1 METTTTKTENKMV
14 KMFNELKAKRPDA
27 VILFRVGDFY
37 ESYFDD
43 AKKVADATGITL
55 TKRSGENGYCLTGFP
70 HHALDIYLPK
80 IIRAGLRVAICDDIS
95 EPVKL
100 KKRGSN
106 ETTQEPQVE
115 DAEAEEIKD
124 EEQSQEPQTDEQPT
138 ETKSAKI
145 IYTDKEAEDYTP
157 KNGKTFALTEMQEI
171 IGGYVEPIRLNDGR
185 MIIVDEEGK
194 SKNKAVNIPATNI
207 LRRDHYTTDYIVGT
221 AIVCDADML
230 D

>member
-14 KMFNELKAKRPDA
+14 KQFNELKAKHPDA

-43 AKKVADATGITL
+43 AKKVADATGATL
-55 TKRSGENGYCLTGFP
+55 TKRSGEDGYYLTGFP
-70 HHALDIYLPK
+70 HHALDTYLPK
-80 IIRAGLRVAICDDIS
+80 LIRAGLRVAICDDIS
-95 EPVKL
+95 EPTKIE
-100 KKRGSN
+100 KRGSD
-106 ETTQEPQVE
+106 ETTEPQVE
-115 DAEAEEIKD
+115 DADAEEIKD
-124 EEQSQEPQTDEQPT
+124 EEQPQEQQTDEQPT

-171 IGGYVEPIRLNDGR
+171 VGGYIEPIRLNDGR
-185 MIIVDEEGK
+185 MIIVDEDGK
-194 SKNKAVNIPATNI
+194 SKDKAVNIPATNI

-221 AIVCDADML
+221 AIVCDADMI

>member
-14 KMFNELKAKRPDA
+14 KMFNELKAKHPDA

-37 ESYFDD
+37 ESFFDD
-43 AKKVADATGITL
+43 AKKVTEVIGIA
-55 TKRSGENGYCLTGFP
+55 GFP
-70 HHALDIYLPK
+70 SHALDTYLPK
-80 IIRAGLRVAICDDIS
+80 LIRAGLRVAICDDIF

-100 KKRGSN
+100 KKRRSD

-124 EEQSQEPQTDEQPT
+124 EEQPQEPHTDEQAT

-145 IYTDKEAEDYTP
+145 IYTDKEDEDYTP

-185 MIIVDEEGK
+185 MIIVDEDGK
-194 SKNKAVNIPATNI
+194 SNDKAVNIPATNI

>member
-1 METTTTKTENKMV
+1 METKKAVNKMV
-14 KMFNELKAKRPDA
+14 ETFNELKAKQHDA

-43 AKKVADATGITL
+43 AKKVSEVLGITL
-55 TKRSGENGYCLTGFP
+55 TKRSGEDGYCLTGFP
-70 HHALDIYLPK
+70 HHALDTYLPK
-80 IIRAGLRVAICDDIS
+80 LIRAGLRVAICDDIS

-106 ETTQEPQVE
+106 ETTQEPHVKDA
-115 DAEAEEIKD
+115 DAEEVKD
-124 EEQSQEPQTDEQPT
+124 EEQPQEQQTDEQPT

-157 KNGKTFALTEMQEI
+157 KNGRTFELEEMQEI
-171 IGGYVEPIRLNDGR
+171 VGGYVEPIRLKDGR
-185 MIIVDEEGK
+185 MIIVDEDGK
-194 SKNKAVNIPATNI
+194 SKDKAVNIPATNI

-230 D
+230 E

>member
-14 KMFNELKAKRPDA
+14 KMFNELKAKHPDA
-27 VILFRVGDFY
+27 VILFRAGDFY
-37 ESYFDD
+37 ESFFDD
-43 AKKVADATGITL
+43 AKKVTEVIGIA
-55 TKRSGENGYCLTGFP
+55 GFP
-70 HHALDIYLPK
+70 SHALDTYLPK
-80 IIRAGLRVAICDDIS
+80 LIRAGLRVAICDDIS
-95 EPVKL
+95 EPTKL

-115 DAEAEEIKD
+115 DADAEEIKD
-124 EEQSQEPQTDEQPT
+124 EEQPT

-185 MIIVDEEGK
+185 MIIVDEDGK
-194 SKNKAVNIPATNI
+194 SKDKAVNIPATNI

-221 AIVCDADML
+221 AIVCDADMIE
-230 D
+230 

>member
-37 ESYFDD
+37 ETYCED
-43 AKKVADATGITL
+43 AKKIAEVLGLTL
-55 TKRSGENGYCLTGFP
+55 TRQAKTKMDLTGFP
-70 HHALDIYLPK
+70 YHALDTYLPK
-80 IIRAGLRVAICDDIS
+80 LIRAGLRVAICDDIS
-95 EPVKL
+95 EPIKL

-115 DAEAEEIKD
+115 DADAEEIKD
-124 EEQSQEPQTDEQPT
+124 DEQPQEPQTDEQLT

-185 MIIVDEEGK
+185 MIIVDEDGK
-194 SKNKAVNIPATNI
+194 SKDKAVNIPATNI
-207 LRRDHYTTDYIVGT
+207 LRRDHFTTDYIVGT
-221 AIVCDADML
+221 AIVCDADMIE
-230 D
+230 

>member
-14 KMFNELKAKRPDA
+14 KQFNELKAKHPDA

-43 AKKVADATGITL
+43 AKKVADATGATL
-55 TKRSGENGYCLTGFP
+55 TKRSGEDGYYLTGFP
-70 HHALDIYLPK
+70 HHALDTYLPK
-80 IIRAGLRVAICDDIS
+80 LIRAGLRVAICDDIS

-100 KKRGSN
+100 KHRGSN

-115 DAEAEEIKD
+115 DADAEEIKD
-124 EEQSQEPQTDEQPT
+124 EEQPQEPQTDEQPT

-157 KNGKTFALTEMQEI
+157 KNGRTFELEEMQEI
-171 IGGYVEPIRLNDGR
+171 VGGYVEPIRLNDGR
-185 MIIVDEEGK
+185 MIIVDEDGK
-194 SKNKAVNIPATNI
+194 SKDKAVNIPATNI

-221 AIVCDADML
+221 AIVCDADMVE
-230 D
+230 

>member
-14 KMFNELKAKRPDA
+14 ETFNELKAKHPDA

-37 ESYFDD
+37 ESRFDD
-43 AKKVADATGITL
+43 AKKIADVLGLTL
-55 TKRSGENGYCLTGFP
+55 TRQAKTKMDLAGFP
-70 HHALDIYLPK
+70 YHALDTYLPK
-80 IIRAGLRVAICDDIS
+80 LIRAGLRVAICDDIS
-95 EPVKL
+95 EPVML
-100 KKRGSN
+100 KHRGSN
-106 ETTQEPQVE
+106 ETTQEPHVE
-115 DAEAEEIKD
+115 DADAEEIKD
-124 EEQSQEPQTDEQPT
+124 EEQPQEQQTDEQAT

-171 IGGYVEPIRLNDGR
+171 IGGYIEPIRLNDGR

-207 LRRDHYTTDYIVGT
+207 LRRDHFTTDYIVGT
-221 AIVCDADML
+221 AIVCNADML
-230 D
+230 E

>member
-14 KMFNELKAKRPDA
+14 EKFNELKTKHPDA

-37 ESYFDD
+37 ESFFDD
-43 AKKVADATGITL
+43 AKKLTDVLGIA
-55 TKRSGENGYCLTGFP
+55 GFP
-70 HHALDIYLPK
+70 SHALDTYLPK
-80 IIRAGLRVAICDDIS
+80 LIRAGIRVAICDDIFKAIKQENS
-95 EPVKL
+95 
-100 KKRGSN
+100 GSD

-115 DAEAEEIKD
+115 DADAEEINDD
-124 EEQSQEPQTDEQPT
+124 EQPQEPQTDEQPT

-157 KNGKTFALTEMQEI
+157 KNGKTFGLTEMQEI

-185 MIIVDEEGK
+185 MIIVDEDGK
-194 SKNKAVNIPATNI
+194 SKDKAVNIPATNI

-221 AIVCDADML
+221 AIVCDADMIE
-230 D
+230 

>member
-14 KMFNELKAKRPDA
+14 KMFNELKAKHPDA

-37 ESYFDD
+37 ESFFDD
-43 AKKVADATGITL
+43 AKKVTEVIGIA
-55 TKRSGENGYCLTGFP
+55 GFP
-70 HHALDIYLPK
+70 SHALDTYLPK
-80 IIRAGLRVAICDDIS
+80 LIRAGLRVAICDDIS
-95 EPVKL
+95 EPIKL

-115 DAEAEEIKD
+115 DADAEEIKD
-124 EEQSQEPQTDEQPT
+124 EEQPT

-157 KNGKTFALTEMQEI
+157 KNGKTFELTEMQEI
-171 IGGYVEPIRLNDGR
+171 VGGYIEPIRLNDGR
-185 MIIVDEEGK
+185 MIIVDEDGK

-221 AIVCDADML
+221 AIVCDADMIE
-230 D
+230 

>member
-1 METTTTKTENKMV
+1 MSKMIETFKM
-14 KMFNELKAKRPDA
+14 LKEKHSDA

-37 ESYFDD
+37 ETYCED
-43 AKKVADATGITL
+43 AKKIAEVLGLTL
-55 TKRSGENGYCLTGFP
+55 TRQAKTKMDLTGFP
-70 HHALDIYLPK
+70 YHALDTYLPK
-80 IIRAGLRVAICDDIS
+80 LIRAGLRVAICDDIS
-95 EPVKL
+95 EPIKL

-124 EEQSQEPQTDEQPT
+124 DEQPQEPQADEQPT

-145 IYTDKEAEDYTP
+145 IYVDKEAEDYTP

-185 MIIVDEEGK
+185 MIIVDEDGK
-194 SKNKAVNIPATNI
+194 SKDKAVNIPATNI

-221 AIVCDADML
+221 AIVCDADMIE
-230 D
+230 

>member
-14 KMFNELKAKRPDA
+14 KMFNELKAKNPDA
-27 VILFRVGDFY
+27 VILFRAGDFY
-37 ESYFDD
+37 ESFFDD
-43 AKKVADATGITL
+43 AKKVTEVIGIA
-55 TKRSGENGYCLTGFP
+55 GFP
-70 HHALDIYLPK
+70 SQTLDTYLPK
-80 IIRAGLRVAICDDIS
+80 LIRAGLRVAICDDIS

-115 DAEAEEIKD
+115 DADAEEIKD
-124 EEQSQEPQTDEQPT
+124 DGQPQEPQTDEQPT

-157 KNGKTFALTEMQEI
+157 KNGKTFEFDELKGIVDGYIEI
-171 IGGYVEPIRLNDGR
+171 VRLNDGR
-185 MIIVDEEGK
+185 VIVIDLDGK

-207 LRRDHYTTDYIVGT
+207 LRRDHFTTDYIVGT
-221 AIVCDADML
+221 AIVCDADMIE
-230 D
+230 

>member
-14 KMFNELKAKRPDA
+14 KMFNELKAKHPDA

-37 ESYFDD
+37 ESYLDD
-43 AKKVADATGITL
+43 AKNLSEILGLTL
-55 TKRSGENGYCLTGFP
+55 TRQAKTKMDLTGFP
-70 HHALDIYLPK
+70 YHALDTYLPK
-80 IIRAGLRVAICDDIS
+80 LIRAGLRVAICDDIS

-115 DAEAEEIKD
+115 DADAEEIKD
-124 EEQSQEPQTDEQPT
+124 EEQPQEPQTDEQPT

-157 KNGKTFALTEMQEI
+157 KNGKTFTLTEMQEI
-171 IGGYVEPIRLNDGR
+171 IGGYIEPIRLNDGR

-221 AIVCDADML
+221 AIVCDADMIE
-230 D
+230 

>member
-1 METTTTKTENKMV
+1 MSKMIETFKM
-14 KMFNELKAKRPDA
+14 LKEKHSDA
-27 VILFRVGDFY
+27 LILFRIGDFY
-37 ESYFDD
+37 ETYCED
-43 AKKVADATGITL
+43 AKKLSEVLGLTL
-55 TKRSGENGYCLTGFP
+55 TRQAKTKMDLAGFP
-70 HHALDIYLPK
+70 YHALDTYLPK
-80 IIRAGLRVAICDDIS
+80 LIRAGLRVAICDDIS

-124 EEQSQEPQTDEQPT
+124 DEQPQEPQTDEQAT

-185 MIIVDEEGK
+185 MIIVDEDGK
-194 SKNKAVNIPATNI
+194 SKDKAVNIPATNI

-221 AIVCDADML
+221 AIVCDADMIE
-230 D
+230 

>member
-14 KMFNELKAKRPDA
+14 KMFNELKAKHPDA
-27 VILFRVGDFY
+27 VVLFRVGDFY

-43 AKKVADATGITL
+43 AKKLSEVLGLTL
-55 TKRSGENGYCLTGFP
+55 TRQAKTKIDLTGFP
-70 HHALDIYLPK
+70 YHALDTYLPK
-80 IIRAGLRVAICDDIS
+80 LIRAGLRVAICDDIS
-95 EPVKL
+95 EPIKL

-124 EEQSQEPQTDEQPT
+124 EEQPQEPQTDEQAT
-138 ETKSAKI
+138 KTKSAKI

-194 SKNKAVNIPATNI
+194 SKDKAVNIPATNI
-207 LRRDHYTTDYIVGT
+207 LRRDHFTTDYIVGT
-221 AIVCDADML
+221 AIVCDADMVE
-230 D
+230 